1 VRLLALFLVACG
13 AGSRETAVAVHQT
26 SAISDAA
33 VHHLDDPDL
42 NHAQA
47 KKLLS
52 IDWSNTK
59 LSTDA
64 EALAVWKTIALTG
77 DDAEQKLAEIPP
89 EPTRLLALAL
99 LREGNFKCP
108 ALGTANKV
116 IDLDSG
122 LFTCGQPTQLTPV
135 DPAMSLAD
143 PCLRREVAMWALD
156 SLDQSDLPA
165 IKDALRGIAA
175 LAPPESQLVAD
186 ALHFA
191 EQADQ
196 DFRLELIGIAWKAGQ
211 HDLVNG
217 QMSGFDDKHLIDA
230 AQALHIDGAFEGI
243 SAVTQRPVFLKA
255 VADEQLQ
262 PATRAAAMV
271 ELLGDNDQLTPDV
284 QKALVAATKS
294 ASCATAA
301 QAAMLLVRHGQPYA
315 PTRPKSGQILRGL
328 CVIASYEQL
337 LRSDESSPFSTYVP
351 ARGLELVKV
360 SYDAYSESDPDGD
373 GDPHTEHFTDLLPRA
388 NASLPEAQD
397 FARATCDAAK
407 LVCITDEHE
416 FRLTVKNGELSRL
429 EIRDRPPCRAP

>member
-1 VRLLALFLVACG
+1 M
-13 AGSRETAVAVHQT
+13 
-26 SAISDAA
+26 SDAA

-42 NHAQA
+42 NHAQP
-47 KKLLS
+47 KQLLS
-52 IDWSNTK
+52 IDWTK
-59 LSTDA
+59 LATEAD
-64 EALAVWKTIALTG
+64 ALAAWKTIALTG

-89 EPTRLLALAL
+89 EPTRPLALAL
-99 LREGNFKCP
+99 LHEGNFKCP
-108 ALGTANKV
+108 PLGAANHV
-116 IDLDSG
+116 IDIDSG
-122 LFTCGQPTQLTPV
+122 MFTCGQPTQLTPV
-135 DPAMSLAD
+135 DPGMSLAD

-175 LAPPESQLVAD
+175 LPPPESQLVAD

-191 EQADQ
+191 ENDQ
-196 DFRLELIGIAWKAGQ
+196 EFRLELIGIAWKAGQ
-211 HDLVNG
+211 RDLVNG
-217 QMSGFDDKHLIDA
+217 QMSGFDDKHLIEA

-243 SAVTQRPVFLKA
+243 SAIAQRPVFLKA
-255 VADEQLQ
+255 VEDELLQ
-262 PATRAAAMV
+262 PATRGAAMV

-284 QKALVAATKS
+284 QKVLVAATKS

-328 CVIASYEQL
+328 CVLASYEQL
-337 LRSDESSPFSTYVP
+337 LRSDESSPFSTYLP

-373 GDPHTEHFTDLLPRA
+373 GDPHTEHSSEMIPRA
-388 NASLPEAQD
+388 NASFPEAQD
-397 FARATCDAAK
+397 FARATCDAKK